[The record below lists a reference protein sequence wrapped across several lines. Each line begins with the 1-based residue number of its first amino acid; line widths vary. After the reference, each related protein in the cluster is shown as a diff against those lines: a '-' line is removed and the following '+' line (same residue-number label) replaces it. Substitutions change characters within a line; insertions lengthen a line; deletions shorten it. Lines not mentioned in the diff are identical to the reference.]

1 MTGGRKRNPKG
12 LDHCPTGVS
21 GLDEITS
28 GGIPR
33 GRTTLLAGGPGCG
46 KTLLATEFLVRG
58 AEMGEGGVLLVFEE
72 TADEITTNVASLG
85 WDLEK
90 LSADGL
96 LVVDH
101 VRVER
106 ELISQTGSYDLEALF
121 IRLRFAIQ
129 EVNAKRVV
137 LDTLEVLFSAL
148 DDTAELRAELR
159 RLFTWLKKQGVTA
172 IVTAERGDG
181 SITRYGLE
189 EYVADCVITL
199 DHRVDAQLAVRRIR
213 VVKLRGAA
221 HGTNEYP
228 FIIGSRGFSVVP
240 VTSFDLSHSASSE
253 AVSTGIADL
262 DAMLGR
268 GGWYKGSTTMV
279 SGESGTGKT
288 TFAGAFVDAACQ
300 RGEKAL
306 YLAFEESDAQL
317 VRNMAS
323 VGIKLNRWIKKR
335 LLRLHPSRP
344 SELGLEHHL
353 TTVYEQVEDFKPDV
367 VVIDPITDFTNLGTP
382 IDVKALLMRIVD
394 YLKQHEITT
403 VFTSLTHDSGKE
415 DPSVSSL
422 IDNWVQLRNLES
434 AGERHRGMFIQKARG
449 MSHSHQ
455 IREFVLTDKGIKLH
469 DVVAGAR
476 RER

>member
-1 MTGGRKRNPKG
+1 MTTARPRRIAKG
-12 LDHCPTGVS
+12 LQHCPTGIT

-28 GGIPR
+28 GGLPR

-85 WDLEK
+85 WDLEQ

-106 ELISQTGSYDLEALF
+106 ELISQTGDYDLEALF
-121 IRLRFAIQ
+121 IRLRFAIE
-129 EVNAKRVV
+129 EVDAKRVV
-137 LDTLEVLFSAL
+137 LDTIEVLFSAL
-148 DDTAELRAELR
+148 DDTAQLRAELR
-159 RLFTWLKKQGVTA
+159 RLFTWLKDKGVTA
-172 IVTAERGDG
+172 IVTAERGEG
-181 SITRYGLE
+181 AITRHGLE
-189 EYVADCVITL
+189 EYVADCVIML

-213 VVKLRGAA
+213 IVKLRGAA

-240 VTSFDLSHSASSE
+240 ITSFDLSYEASTE
-253 AVSTGIADL
+253 CVSTGIADL

-268 GGWYKGSTTMV
+268 GGWHKGSATMI

-288 TFAGAFVDAACQ
+288 TFAAAFVDAACQ

-317 VRNMAS
+317 ARNMAS
-323 VGIKLNRWIKKR
+323 VGIKLGRWSKKR
-335 LLRLHPSRP
+335 RLRIHASRP
-344 SELGLEHHL
+344 SELGLERHL
-353 TTVYEQVEDFKPDV
+353 ATVYEQVEEFEPDV
-367 VVIDPITDFTNLGTP
+367 VVVDPITDFTNLGTAV
-382 IDVKALLMRIVD
+382 DVKALLMRIVD
-394 YLKQHEITT
+394 YLKKRQVTT
-403 VFTSLTHDSGKE
+403 VFTSLTHEAGTA

-422 IDNWVQLRNLES
+422 IDNWVQLRNLEF
-434 AGERHRGMFIQKARG
+434 AGQRDRGMFIQKARG
-449 MSHSHQ
+449 MSHSNH
-455 IREFVLTDKGIKLH
+455 IREFVLTDKGVRLL
-469 DVVAGAR
+469 DVVTRGA
-476 RER
+476 E